1 MTWNTITIND
11 FEKVAQEIVQIISE
25 RYQQQG
31 MDNACVVCLE
41 GDLGAGKTTLTQI
54 IAKQLGVTETVQSPT
69 FVIKKTYK
77 TNSPLFK
84 NLVHMDA
91 YRLENDPT
99 VHTLRLDED
108 FKSPETL
115 MMIEWSSMIT
125 SIIPDGAISISI
137 KHEKEGRT
145 LQLSFH

>member
-1 MTWNTITIND
+1 MTWNTTTIND
-11 FEKVAQEIVQIISE
+11 SETVAQEIVQIISE

-31 MDNACVVCLE
+31 TEKACVVCLE

-54 IAKQLGVTETVQSPT
+54 IAKQLGVVDTVQSPT

-108 FKSPETL
+108 FAAPETL
-115 MMIEWSSMIT
+115 MMIEWPSMIK
-125 SIIPDGAISISI
+125 SIIPDGAVYITIN
-137 KHEKEGRT
+137 HEKEERT
-145 LQLSFH
+145 IQLSFH